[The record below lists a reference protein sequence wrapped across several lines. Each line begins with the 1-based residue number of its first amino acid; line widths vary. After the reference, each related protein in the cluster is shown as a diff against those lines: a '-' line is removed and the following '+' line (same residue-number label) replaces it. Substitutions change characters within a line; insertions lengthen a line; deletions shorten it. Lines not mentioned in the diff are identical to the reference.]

1 MQLANNF
8 SERTFAA
15 ASLLSAGNSFKVVK
29 VDIFTI
35 SGSPNSYVGIALEGQ
50 DRKPGL
56 RALISKGQLGQ
67 TVSFKGGRMTATS
80 KDQAIIRNDGPFVAE
95 FKDWLAANPTA
106 TNKDV
111 CKEWTK
117 RLAGKYLNCGF
128 GSAIINE
135 YNKVRCTL
143 TLSVSDQPD
152 TEFIKLTAEQE
163 TALQY
168 ASI

>member
-1 MQLANNF
+1 MQIANNF

-15 ASLLSAGNSFKVVK
+15 SSLLAAGNSFKVVK
-29 VDIFTI
+29 VDIFTVP
-35 SGSPNSYVGIALEGQ
+35 GSTNSYVGIEIEGQ

-56 RALISKGQLGQ
+56 RSLISKGQLGQ
-67 TVSFKGGRMTATS
+67 AVSFKGGRMTTA
-80 KDQAIIRNDGPFVAE
+80 KEQVVVRNDGPFVTE
-95 FKDWLAANPTA
+95 FKDWLAANPAA
-106 TNKDV
+106 TNKSV
-111 CKEWTK
+111 CEEWTK
-117 RLAGKYLNCGF
+117 RLAGKYINCGF

-143 TLSVSDQPD
+143 ALSVTDQPD
-152 TEFIKLTAEQE
+152 AEFTKLTAEQQ

>member
-8 SERTFAA
+8 SEKTFAA
-15 ASLLSAGNSFKVVK
+15 ANLLSAGNSFKVVK

-35 SGSPNSYVGIALEGQ
+35 PGSANSYVGVELEGQ
-50 DRKPGL
+50 ERKPGL
-56 RALISKGQLGQ
+56 RSLISKGQLGQ
-67 TVSFKGGRMTATS
+67 AVTFKGGRMTTA
-80 KDQAIIRNDGPFVAE
+80 KGQVVVRNEGPFVAE
-95 FKDWLAANPTA
+95 FKDWLADNLAA
-106 TNKDV
+106 TNKEV

-135 YNKVRCTL
+135 YNKVRYTL
-143 TLSVSDQPD
+143 ALSVSDQPD
-152 TEFIKLTAEQE
+152 AEFTKLTAEQE

>member
-1 MQLANNF
+1 MQIANNF

-15 ASLLSAGNSFKVVK
+15 ASLLSAGNSFKIVK

-35 SGSPNSYVGIALEGQ
+35 AGSTNSYVGIELEGQ
-50 DRKPGL
+50 ERKPGL

-67 TVSFKGGRMTATS
+67 PVTFKGGRMTTA
-80 KDQAIIRNDGPFVAE
+80 KDQTVIRNEGNFVTE
-95 FKDWLAANPTA
+95 FKDWLAANPVA

-111 CKEWTK
+111 CEHWTK
-117 RLAGKYLNCGF
+117 VLAGKYLNCGF

-143 TLSVSDQPD
+143 ALSVSDQPD
-152 TEFIKLTAEQE
+152 TEFTKLTAEQE

>member
-1 MQLANNF
+1 MQIANNF
-8 SERTFAA
+8 SERNFAA

-35 SGSPNSYVGIALEGQ
+35 PGSTNSYVGIELEDQ
-50 DRKPGL
+50 ERKPGL
-56 RALISKGQLGQ
+56 RSLISKGQLGQ
-67 TVSFKGGRMTATS
+67 AVTFRGGRMTTA
-80 KDQAIIRNDGPFVAE
+80 KDQVVVRNEGPFVQS

-106 TNKDV
+106 TNKEV
-111 CKEWTK
+111 CDYWTTQLK
-117 RLAGKYLNCGF
+117 GKWLNCGF

-143 TLSVSDQPD
+143 ALSVSDQPD
-152 TEFIKLTAEQE
+152 TEFTKLTAEQE

>member
-1 MQLANNF
+1 MQIANNF

-15 ASLLSAGNSFKVVK
+15 ASLLSAGHSFRIVK

-35 SGSPNSYVGIALEGQ
+35 PGSANSYVGIEIEGQ
-50 DRKPGL
+50 ERKPGL
-56 RALISKGQLGQ
+56 RSLISKGQLGQ
-67 TVSFKGGRMTATS
+67 AVDFRGGRMTTA
-80 KDQAIIRNDGPFVAE
+80 KDQVVIRNEGPFVAE
-95 FKDWLAANPTA
+95 FKGWLAANPAA
-106 TNKDV
+106 TNKGV
-111 CKEWTK
+111 CEEWTK
-117 RLAGKYLNCGF
+117 RLAGKYMNCGF

-143 TLSVSDQPD
+143 ALSVSDQPD
-152 TEFIKLTAEQE
+152 AEFTKLTAEQE

>member
-1 MQLANNF
+1 MQISNDF
-8 SERTFAA
+8 SNKAFAA
-15 ASLLSAGNSFKVVK
+15 ASLLTAGTSFKITK

-35 SGSPNSYVGIALEGQ
+35 PGSTNKYVGLELEGQ

-56 RALISKGQLGQ
+56 RSLISKGQLGQ
-67 TVSFKGGRMTATS
+67 PVTFKGGRMTTA
-80 KDQAIIRNDGPFVAE
+80 KDQVVIRNEGPFVAE
-95 FKDWLAANPTA
+95 FKDWLT
-106 TNKDV
+106 TNRGVSNKEV
-111 CKEWTK
+111 CEHWTNV
-117 RLAGKYLNCGF
+117 LAGKWLNCGF

-143 TLSVSDQPD
+143 ALSVSDEPD
-152 TEFIKLTAEQE
+152 AEFTKLTAEQE

>member
-1 MQLANNF
+1 MQIANNF

-15 ASLLSAGNSFKVVK
+15 SSLLSAGNSFKIVK
-29 VDIFTI
+29 IDIFQI
-35 SGSPNSYVGIALEGQ
+35 PGSSNSYVGIELEGH

-56 RALISKGQLGQ
+56 RSLISKGTLGQ
-67 TVSFKGGRMTATS
+67 AVTFKGGRMTTA
-80 KDQAIIRNDGPFVAE
+80 KDTVVIRNEGSFVTD
-95 FKDWLAANPTA
+95 FKEWLAANPAA
-106 TNKDV
+106 TNKEV
-111 CKEWTK
+111 CEYWTTQLK
-117 RLAGKYLNCGF
+117 GKWLNCGF

-143 TLSVSDQPD
+143 ALSVSDEPD
-152 TEFIKLTAEQE
+152 TEFTKLTAEQE